1 MNPIMVSRPIIAIRP
16 MLAGA
21 MLWLVLMSISLHAYA
36 QVAGTVTQL
45 SGPMMAK
52 KADGKVKILSLKS
65 EVESGDTL
73 MTEKNTYALVKFIDN
88 SEITLKPA
96 TTFVVEQFAYQAEQ
110 PDGDRASFNLVKG
123 GLRSLSGLLG
133 KRNKE
138 KFSLKTPVA
147 TIGIRGTY
155 FTADYVSAG
164 GAKVTGPSAPKTASP
179 TAPTL
184 APGLYTSV
192 TTGQIVVSNPGG
204 TQDIVAGQFGFTPT
218 SNSPTMLVP
227 KSSGLQFTLPAKLG
241 GDVWGAIG
249 QPATAS
255 EESKGPE
262 CIVR

>member
-1 MNPIMVSRPIIAIRP
+1 MILKMVSRRPFATRP

-21 MLWLVLMSISLHAYA
+21 MLWLVLMSISLHAFA

-52 KADGKVKILSLKS
+52 KADGKIKVLSLKS
-65 EVESGDTL
+65 EVEAGDTL
-73 MTEKNTYALVKFIDN
+73 VTEKNTYALVKFIDN
-88 SEITLKPA
+88 SEITLKPG

-110 PDGDRASFNLVKG
+110 PENDRASFKLVKG

-155 FTADYVSAG
+155 FTAEYIAAG
-164 GAKVTGPSAPKTASP
+164 GYAAPGSSLPKTAP
-179 TAPTL
+179 PAGPTL

-204 TQDIVAGQFGFTPT
+204 TLDIAAGQFGYTP
-218 SNSPTMLVP
+218 SFKQPPVLLPTNP
-227 KSSGLQFTLPAKLG
+227 GIPFTLPPVFNSSTG
-241 GDVWGAIG
+241 
-249 QPATAS
+249 PSAS
-255 EESKGPE
+255 NTTPGKSNNVD

>member
-1 MNPIMVSRPIIAIRP
+1 

-21 MLWLVLMSISLHAYA
+21 MLWLVLMSISLHAFA

-65 EVESGDTL
+65 EVEAGDTL
-73 MTEKNTYALVKFIDN
+73 VTEKNTYALVKFIDN
-88 SEITLKPA
+88 SEITLKPG
-96 TTFVVEQFAYQAEQ
+96 TTFVVEQFAYQADQ
-110 PDGDRASFNLVKG
+110 PEGDQASFNLVKG

-133 KRNKE
+133 KRSKE

-155 FTADYVSAG
+155 FTAEYIAAG
-164 GAKVTGPSAPKTASP
+164 GYAAPGSSLPRTGSP
-179 TAPTL
+179 AGPTL

-204 TQDIVAGQFGFTPT
+204 TLDITAGQFGFTP
-218 SNSPTMLVP
+218 SFRQPPVLLPTNP
-227 KSSGLQFTLPAKLG
+227 GIPFTLPPVFNAST
-241 GDVWGAIG
+241 G
-249 QPATAS
+249 QSAS
-255 EESKGPE
+255 NTTPGKSNNVD
-262 CIVR
+262 CVVR

>member
-1 MNPIMVSRPIIAIRP
+1 MNFKKVSRRPIATRS

-21 MLWLVLMSISLHAYA
+21 MLWLVLMSMSLHAFA

-65 EVESGDTL
+65 EVEAGDTL
-73 MTEKNTYALVKFIDN
+73 VTEKNTYALVKFIDN
-88 SEITLKPA
+88 SEITLKPG
-96 TTFVVEQFAYQAEQ
+96 TTFVVEQFAYQADQ
-110 PDGDRASFNLVKG
+110 PEGDQASFNLVKG

-133 KRNKE
+133 KRSKE

-155 FTADYVSAG
+155 FTAEYIAAG
-164 GAKVTGPSAPKTASP
+164 GYAAPGSSLPKTASP
-179 TAPTL
+179 TGPTL

-204 TQDIVAGQFGFTPT
+204 TLNFSAGQFGYTPSFKQPPVLLPTNPGIPFTPPPVFNAST
-218 SNSPTMLVP
+218 GPSASNSTPG
-227 KSSGLQFTLPAKLG
+227 KSNNV
-241 GDVWGAIG
+241 DC
-249 QPATAS
+249 
-255 EESKGPE
+255 E
-262 CIVR
+262 VR

>member
-1 MNPIMVSRPIIAIRP
+1 MILTMVSRRPFATRP

-21 MLWLVLMSISLHAYA
+21 MLWLVLMSISLHAFA

-65 EVESGDTL
+65 EVEAGDTL
-73 MTEKNTYALVKFIDN
+73 VTEKNTYALVKFIDN
-88 SEITLKPA
+88 SEITLKPG
-96 TTFVVEQFAYQAEQ
+96 TTFVVEQFAYQADQ
-110 PDGDRASFNLVKG
+110 PEGDQASFNLVKG

-155 FTADYVSAG
+155 FTAEYIAAG
-164 GAKVTGPSAPKTASP
+164 GYAAPGSSLPKTAP
-179 TAPTL
+179 PAGPTL

-204 TQDIVAGQFGFTPT
+204 TLDIVAGQFGFTP
-218 SNSPTMLVP
+218 NVRQPPVLLPTNP
-227 KSSGLQFTLPAKLG
+227 GIPFTLPP
-241 GDVWGAIG
+241 VFN
-249 QPATAS
+249 AS
-255 EESKGPE
+255 TDPSASNSAPGKSNNVDCE
-262 CIVR
+262 VR

>member
-1 MNPIMVSRPIIAIRP
+1 

-21 MLWLVLMSISLHAYA
+21 MLWLVLMSMSLHAFA

-65 EVESGDTL
+65 EVEAGDTL
-73 MTEKNTYALVKFIDN
+73 VTEKNTYALVKFIDN
-88 SEITLKPA
+88 SEITLKPG
-96 TTFVVEQFAYQAEQ
+96 TTFVVEQFAYQADQ

-133 KRNKE
+133 KRSKE

-155 FTADYVSAG
+155 FTAEYIAAG
-164 GAKVTGPSAPKTASP
+164 GYAAPGSSLPRTGSP
-179 TAPTL
+179 AGPTL

-204 TQDIVAGQFGFTPT
+204 TLDIAAGQFGFTP
-218 SNSPTMLVP
+218 SFKQPPMLLPTNP
-227 KSSGLQFTLPAKLG
+227 GIPFTLPPLFN
-241 GDVWGAIG
+241 
-249 QPATAS
+249 AS
-255 EESKGPE
+255 TGPSASSTTPGKSNNVDCE
-262 CIVR
+262 VR

>member
-1 MNPIMVSRPIIAIRP
+1 MNPIMVSRPITATRP

-21 MLWLVLMSISLHAYA
+21 MLWLALMSISLHAYA

-73 MTEKNTYALVKFIDN
+73 VTEKNTYALVKFIDN

-155 FTADYVSAG
+155 FTAEYVSAG
-164 GAKVTGPSAPKTASP
+164 GYKPPVSSAPKTGSP

-204 TQDIVAGQFGFTPT
+204 TQDIVAGQFGFTST

-227 KSSGLQFTLPAKLG
+227 KSSSLPFTLPVKLG
-241 GDVWGAIG
+241 SDVPGVIDQSA
-249 QPATAS
+249 AS
-255 EESKGPE
+255 SEKSLAPE
-262 CIVR
+262 CIER

>member
-1 MNPIMVSRPIIAIRP
+1 MILKMVSRRPFATRP

-21 MLWLVLMSISLHAYA
+21 ILWLVLMSISLHAFG

-52 KADGKVKILSLKS
+52 KADGKVKILSLRS
-65 EVESGDTL
+65 EVEAGDTL
-73 MTEKNTYALVKFIDN
+73 VTEKNTYALVKFIDN
-88 SEITLKPA
+88 SEITLKPS

-110 PDGDRASFNLVKG
+110 PENDRASFNLVKG

-155 FTADYVSAG
+155 FTAEYIAAG
-164 GAKVTGPSAPKTASP
+164 GYAAPGSSLPRTGSP
-179 TAPTL
+179 AGPTL

-204 TQDIVAGQFGFTPT
+204 TLDIAAGQFGYTP
-218 SNSPTMLVP
+218 SFKQPPMLLPTNP
-227 KSSGLQFTLPAKLG
+227 GIPFTLPPLFNPSR
-241 GDVWGAIG
+241 V
-249 QPATAS
+249 PTAS
-255 EESKGPE
+255 STTPGKSNNVDCE
-262 CIVR
+262 VR

>member
-1 MNPIMVSRPIIAIRP
+1 

-21 MLWLVLMSISLHAYA
+21 MLWLVLMSISLHALA

-65 EVESGDTL
+65 DVESGDTL

-88 SEITLKPA
+88 SEITLKPG
-96 TTFVVEQFAYQAEQ
+96 TTFVVEQFAYRDDQ
-110 PDGDRASFNLVKG
+110 PDADRASFNLVKG

-155 FTADYVSAG
+155 FTAEYIGAG
-164 GAKVTGPSAPKTASP
+164 GTIPSAPTLSKTAV
-179 TAPTL
+179 PTL
-184 APGLYTSV
+184 PPGLYTSV
-192 TTGQIVVSNPGG
+192 ITGQIEVSNPSG
-204 TQDIVAGQFGFTPT
+204 TLNFAAGQFGYTP
-218 SNSPTMLVP
+218 SASQPPILIPQNP
-227 KSSGLQFTLPAKLG
+227 GLQFTPPSFTTIGPVASGQSATPDKSG
-241 GDVWGAIG
+241 GVDC
-249 QPATAS
+249 
-255 EESKGPE
+255 E
-262 CIVR
+262 VR

>member
-1 MNPIMVSRPIIAIRP
+1 

-21 MLWLVLMSISLHAYA
+21 MLWLVLMSMSLHAFA

-65 EVESGDTL
+65 EVEAGDTL
-73 MTEKNTYALVKFIDN
+73 VTEKNTYALVKFIDN
-88 SEITLKPA
+88 SEITLKPG

-110 PDGDRASFNLVKG
+110 PEGDQASFNLVKG

-133 KRNKE
+133 KRSKE

-155 FTADYVSAG
+155 FTAEYIAAG
-164 GAKVTGPSAPKTASP
+164 GYAAPGSSLPRTGSP
-179 TAPTL
+179 TGPTL

-204 TQDIVAGQFGFTPT
+204 TLDITAGQFGFTP
-218 SNSPTMLVP
+218 SFRQPPVLLPTNP
-227 KSSGLQFTLPAKLG
+227 GIPFTLPPVFNAST
-241 GDVWGAIG
+241 G
-249 QPATAS
+249 QSAS
-255 EESKGPE
+255 NTTPGKSNNVDCE
-262 CIVR
+262 VR

>member
-1 MNPIMVSRPIIAIRP
+1 MKPKMVSRRP
-16 MLAGA
+16 TATRAMLAGA
-21 MLWLVLMSISLHAYA
+21 MLWLVLMSVTLHAVA

-45 SGPMMAK
+45 SGAMMAK

-73 MTEKNTYALVKFIDN
+73 MTEKNTYALVKFIDS
-88 SEITLKPA
+88 SEITLKPG
-96 TTFVVEQFAYQAEQ
+96 TTFVVEQFAYQADQ

-155 FTADYVSAG
+155 FTADYIVAGASKAAGVSQPQTA
-164 GAKVTGPSAPKTASP
+164 PSSG
-179 TAPTL
+179 PTL

-192 TTGQIVVSNPGG
+192 TTGQIVVSNPAG
-204 TQDIVAGQFGFTPT
+204 TLDIVAGQFGFTP
-218 SNSPTMLVP
+218 SFKQPPMLVP
-227 KSSGLQFTLPAKLG
+227 TNPGIQFTLPSVFNASTG
-241 GDVWGAIG
+241 
-249 QPATAS
+249 PTAS
-255 EESKGPE
+255 NTPPGKSNNVDCE
-262 CIVR
+262 VR

>member
-1 MNPIMVSRPIIAIRP
+1 MILTMVSRRPFATRP

-21 MLWLVLMSISLHAYA
+21 MLWLVLMSISLHAFA

-52 KADGKVKILSLKS
+52 KADGKIKVLSLKS
-65 EVESGDTL
+65 EVEAGDTL
-73 MTEKNTYALVKFIDN
+73 VTEKNTYALVKFIDN
-88 SEITLKPA
+88 SEITLKPG

-110 PDGDRASFNLVKG
+110 PENDRASFKLVKG

-155 FTADYVSAG
+155 FTAEYIAAG
-164 GAKVTGPSAPKTASP
+164 GYAAPGSSLPKTAP
-179 TAPTL
+179 PAGPTL

-204 TQDIVAGQFGFTPT
+204 TLDIAAGQFGYTP
-218 SNSPTMLVP
+218 SFKQPPVLLPTNP
-227 KSSGLQFTLPAKLG
+227 GIPFTLPPVFNSSTG
-241 GDVWGAIG
+241 
-249 QPATAS
+249 PSAS
-255 EESKGPE
+255 NTTPGKSNNVD

>member
-1 MNPIMVSRPIIAIRP
+1 MILNMVSRRPIATRP

-21 MLWLVLMSISLHAYA
+21 MLWLVLMSMSLHAFA

-52 KADGKVKILSLKS
+52 KADGKIKVLSLKS
-65 EVESGDTL
+65 EVEAGDTL
-73 MTEKNTYALVKFIDN
+73 VTEKNTYALVKFIDN
-88 SEITLKPA
+88 SEITLKPS
-96 TTFVVEQFAYQAEQ
+96 TTFVVEQFAYQADQ
-110 PDGDRASFNLVKG
+110 PDGDRASFNLLKG

-155 FTADYVSAG
+155 FTAEYISAG
-164 GAKVTGPSAPKTASP
+164 GYVAPGSSLPKTASSP
-179 TAPTL
+179 GASL

-204 TQDIVAGQFGFTPT
+204 TLDIAAGQFGYTPSFKQPPVPLP
-218 SNSPTMLVP
+218 SNPGMQFNPPVFNPSRVP
-227 KSSGLQFTLPAKLG
+227 
-241 GDVWGAIG
+241 
-249 QPATAS
+249 TAS
-255 EESKGPE
+255 STTPGKSNNVDCE
-262 CIVR
+262 VR

>member
-1 MNPIMVSRPIIAIRP
+1 

-21 MLWLVLMSISLHAYA
+21 MLWLVLMSISLHAFA

-73 MTEKNTYALVKFIDN
+73 ITEKNTYALVKFIDN

-96 TTFVVEQFAYQAEQ
+96 TTFVVEQFAYQADQ
-110 PDGDRASFNLVKG
+110 PDGDQASFNLVKG

-155 FTADYVSAG
+155 FTAEFIGAG
-164 GAKVTGPSAPKTASP
+164 GSAAPGSAPPKTALP
-179 TAPTL
+179 QGPAL

-192 TTGQIVVSNPGG
+192 TIGQIVVSNPAG
-204 TQDIVAGQFGFTPT
+204 VLEFAAGQFGFTPSFRQPPIMLPT
-218 SNSPTMLVP
+218 NPGMQFMPPPAFGSGNIPTASNSTPG
-227 KSSGLQFTLPAKLG
+227 KSDTI
-241 GDVWGAIG
+241 D
-249 QPATAS
+249 
-255 EESKGPE
+255 

>member
-1 MNPIMVSRPIIAIRP
+1 MILKMVSRRP
-16 MLAGA
+16 FATRSMLAGA
-21 MLWLVLMSISLHAYA
+21 MLWLVLMSISLHAFA

-52 KADGKVKILSLKS
+52 KADGKIKVLSLKS

-73 MTEKNTYALVKFIDN
+73 VTEKNTYALVKFIDN

-96 TTFVVEQFAYQAEQ
+96 TTFVVEQFAYQADQ

-155 FTADYVSAG
+155 FTAEYVSAG
-164 GAKVTGPSAPKTASP
+164 GYAAPGSSLPKNGAPAGPN
-179 TAPTL
+179 L

-204 TQDIVAGQFGFTPT
+204 TLDIVAGQFGYTP
-218 SNSPTMLVP
+218 SFKQPPVLLPTDPGMP
-227 KSSGLQFTLPAKLG
+227 FTLPPVFNSITEPTAG
-241 GDVWGAIG
+241 NSTGDKSNNVD
-249 QPATAS
+249 
-255 EESKGPE
+255 
-262 CIVR
+262 CVVR

>member
-1 MNPIMVSRPIIAIRP
+1 MMLKMVSRRPIATRP

-21 MLWLVLMSISLHAYA
+21 MLWLVLMSISLHAFA

-65 EVESGDTL
+65 EVEAGDTL
-73 MTEKNTYALVKFIDN
+73 VTEKNTYALVKFIDN
-88 SEITLKPA
+88 SEITLKPS

-110 PDGDRASFNLVKG
+110 PENDRASFNLVKG

-155 FTADYVSAG
+155 FTAEYIAAG
-164 GAKVTGPSAPKTASP
+164 GYAAPGSSLPRTGSP
-179 TAPTL
+179 AGPTL

-204 TQDIVAGQFGFTPT
+204 TLDIAAGQFGYTP
-218 SNSPTMLVP
+218 SFKQPPMLLPTNP
-227 KSSGLQFTLPAKLG
+227 GIPFTLPPLFN
-241 GDVWGAIG
+241 
-249 QPATAS
+249 AS
-255 EESKGPE
+255 TGPSASSTTPGKSNNVDCE
-262 CIVR
+262 VR

>member
-1 MNPIMVSRPIIAIRP
+1 

-21 MLWLVLMSISLHAYA
+21 TLWLVLMSISLHAFA

-65 EVESGDTL
+65 DVESGDTL
-73 MTEKNTYALVKFIDN
+73 ITEKNTYALVKFIDD

-96 TTFVVEQFAYQAEQ
+96 TTFVVEKFAYQAEQ
-110 PDGDRASFNLVKG
+110 PDGDQASFNLVKG

-155 FTADYVSAG
+155 FTAEYVGVGAYVAPRPSTPQAG
-164 GAKVTGPSAPKTASP
+164 APAGA
-179 TAPTL
+179 TL
-184 APGLYTSV
+184 APGLYASV
-192 TTGQIVVSNPGG
+192 ITGQIVVSNPAG
-204 TQDIVAGQFGFTPT
+204 TLSFTAGQFGFTPSFT
-218 SNSPTMLVP
+218 APPVMVP
-227 KSSGLQFTLPAKLG
+227 NNPGLQFTPPPSFSTSVPGAGQAATGPAKSAG
-241 GDVWGAIG
+241 VDC
-249 QPATAS
+249 
-255 EESKGPE
+255 E
-262 CIVR
+262 VR

>member
-1 MNPIMVSRPIIAIRP
+1 MILTMVSRRPIATRP

-21 MLWLVLMSISLHAYA
+21 MLWLVLMSMSLHAFA

-65 EVESGDTL
+65 EVEAGDTL
-73 MTEKNTYALVKFIDN
+73 VTEKNTYALVKFIDN
-88 SEITLKPA
+88 SEITLKPG
-96 TTFVVEQFAYQAEQ
+96 TTFVVEQFAYQADQ
-110 PDGDRASFNLVKG
+110 PEGDQASFNLVKG

-133 KRNKE
+133 KRSKE

-155 FTADYVSAG
+155 FTAEYISAG
-164 GAKVTGPSAPKTASP
+164 GYAAPGSSLPKTAPS
-179 TAPTL
+179 AGPTL

-204 TQDIVAGQFGFTPT
+204 TLDIVAGQFGFTP
-218 SNSPTMLVP
+218 NFRQPPVLLPTNP
-227 KSSGLQFTLPAKLG
+227 GIPFTLPP
-241 GDVWGAIG
+241 VFN
-249 QPATAS
+249 AS
-255 EESKGPE
+255 PGPSASNSTPGKSNNVDCE
-262 CIVR
+262 VR

>member
-1 MNPIMVSRPIIAIRP
+1 MNFKKVSRRPIAIRP

-21 MLWLVLMSISLHAYA
+21 MLWLVLMSMSLHAFA

-65 EVESGDTL
+65 EVEAGDTL
-73 MTEKNTYALVKFIDN
+73 VTEKNTYALVKFIDN
-88 SEITLKPA
+88 SEITLKPG
-96 TTFVVEQFAYQAEQ
+96 TTFVVEQFAYQADQ

-155 FTADYVSAG
+155 FTAEYIGAG
-164 GAKVTGPSAPKTASP
+164 GYAAPGSSLPRTGSP
-179 TAPTL
+179 AGPTL

-204 TQDIVAGQFGFTPT
+204 TLDIAAGQFGYTP
-218 SNSPTMLVP
+218 SFKQPPMLLPTNP
-227 KSSGLQFTLPAKLG
+227 GIPFTLPPLFN
-241 GDVWGAIG
+241 
-249 QPATAS
+249 AS
-255 EESKGPE
+255 TVPSASSTTPGKSNNVDCE
-262 CIVR
+262 VR

>member
-1 MNPIMVSRPIIAIRP
+1 MILKMVSRRPFATRP

-21 MLWLVLMSISLHAYA
+21 ILWLVLMSISLHAFA

-65 EVESGDTL
+65 EVEAGDTL
-73 MTEKNTYALVKFIDN
+73 VTEKNTYALVKFIDN
-88 SEITLKPA
+88 SEITLKPS
-96 TTFVVEQFAYQAEQ
+96 TTFVVEQFAYQADQ
-110 PDGDRASFNLVKG
+110 PDGDRASFNLLKG

-155 FTADYVSAG
+155 FTAEYIAAG
-164 GAKVTGPSAPKTASP
+164 GYAAPGSSLPRTGSP
-179 TAPTL
+179 AGPTL

-204 TQDIVAGQFGFTPT
+204 TLDIAAGQFGYTP
-218 SNSPTMLVP
+218 SFKQPPMLLPTNP
-227 KSSGLQFTLPAKLG
+227 GIPFTLPPLFN
-241 GDVWGAIG
+241 
-249 QPATAS
+249 AS
-255 EESKGPE
+255 TGPSASSTTPGKSNNVDCE
-262 CIVR
+262 VR

>member
-1 MNPIMVSRPIIAIRP
+1 

-21 MLWLVLMSISLHAYA
+21 MLWLVLMSISLHAFA

-65 EVESGDTL
+65 EVEAGDTL
-73 MTEKNTYALVKFIDN
+73 VTEKNTYALVKFIDN
-88 SEITLKPA
+88 SEITLKPG

-110 PDGDRASFNLVKG
+110 PEGDQASFNLVKG

-133 KRNKE
+133 KRSKE

-155 FTADYVSAG
+155 FTAEYIAAG
-164 GAKVTGPSAPKTASP
+164 GYAAPGSSLPRTGSP
-179 TAPTL
+179 TGPTL

-204 TQDIVAGQFGFTPT
+204 TLDIAAGQFGYTP
-218 SNSPTMLVP
+218 SFKQPPMLLPTNP
-227 KSSGLQFTLPAKLG
+227 GIPFTLPPLFN
-241 GDVWGAIG
+241 
-249 QPATAS
+249 AS
-255 EESKGPE
+255 TGPSASSTTPGKSNNVDCE
-262 CIVR
+262 VR

>member
-1 MNPIMVSRPIIAIRP
+1 MILTMVSRRPFATRP

-21 MLWLVLMSISLHAYA
+21 MLWLVLMSISLHAFA

-65 EVESGDTL
+65 EVEAGDTL
-73 MTEKNTYALVKFIDN
+73 VTEKNTYALVKFIDN
-88 SEITLKPA
+88 SEITLKPG

-110 PDGDRASFNLVKG
+110 PENDRASFKLVKG

-155 FTADYVSAG
+155 FTAEYIAAG
-164 GAKVTGPSAPKTASP
+164 GYAAPGSSLPKTAP
-179 TAPTL
+179 PAGPTL

-204 TQDIVAGQFGFTPT
+204 TLDIAAGQFGYTP
-218 SNSPTMLVP
+218 SFKQPPVLLPTNP
-227 KSSGLQFTLPAKLG
+227 GIPFTLPPVFNSSTG
-241 GDVWGAIG
+241 
-249 QPATAS
+249 PSAS
-255 EESKGPE
+255 NTTPGKSNNVD